1 MKNHEKMEQVLKKIK
16 KIKKSLIKEGRKPSK
31 ERSQNNVVVAKEFQL
46 IK

>member
-1 MKNHEKMEQVLKKIK
+1 MKNHEKMEQVLK